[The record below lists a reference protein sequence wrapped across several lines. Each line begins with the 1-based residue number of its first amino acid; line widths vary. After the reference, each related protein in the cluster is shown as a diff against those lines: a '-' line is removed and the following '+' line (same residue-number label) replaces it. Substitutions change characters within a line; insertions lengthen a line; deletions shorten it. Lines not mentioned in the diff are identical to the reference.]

1 MLDFLKHEK
10 YQLFNYCIKFILE
23 GKANLNVFLYR
34 PVHPNVEFSYL
45 QGVHIGVDRSVEWM
59 LCTLMGDPWIF
70 DFWKSPDLQDTPMVH
85 PLVLRSTPN
94 LRISF
99 VFAPPLMD
107 VENVPNAASEIIKRA
122 SGRGLSSF
130 LIVCLK
136 GVSSLHFRK
145 LLSICVVYL
154 TNSRTW
160 KQLQRLFWTSSQSV
174 FCQTNI

>member
-1 MLDFLKHEK
+1 MKWFWYYWYHGRRKSSCKLRVDVM
-10 YQLFNYCIKFILE
+10 E
-23 GKANLNVFLYR
+23 GGVLHCTNTHR
-34 PVHPNVEFSYL
+34 HP
-45 QGVHIGVDRSVEWM
+45 M
-59 LCTLMGDPWIF
+59 
-70 DFWKSPDLQDTPMVH
+70 DFWTSTNLQDILMVH
-85 PLVLRSTPN
+85 PHPSVLRCTPN
-94 LRISF
+94 LLFSL
-99 VFAPPLMD
+99 VLAPPLMD

-160 KQLQRLFWTSSQSV
+160 KQLQRLLWTGSQSV
-174 FCQTNI
+174 FCQTNIHLVKKDCRTVTTDARLSTSHN